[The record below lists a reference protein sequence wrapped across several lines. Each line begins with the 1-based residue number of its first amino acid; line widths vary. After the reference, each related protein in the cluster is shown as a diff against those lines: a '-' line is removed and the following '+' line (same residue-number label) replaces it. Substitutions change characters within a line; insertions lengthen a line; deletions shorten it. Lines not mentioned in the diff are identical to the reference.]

1 MTTGGFRPA
10 RLHAGAM
17 LAVLSLLLSACYTQM
32 ARDHRAASPDTRPYY
47 CDAVGDGTPPGDL
60 GHGNGSHV
68 HPIYEGMTKGPLSWE
83 DCERLSNQLDALLHV
98 TEDWRTR
105 AEGEAAGWRE
115 AADYVPG
122 LGTHHTRGGRGPMAG
137 ASDPA
142 AFDPTSPQ
150 ILVYGGVGPDA
161 PLVGLSYVI
170 PGAGNRPPEAFAGSN
185 DWWHLHTKICVPS
198 DPNAEPIDGDSISDE
213 ECAAMGGT
221 QIPLG
226 NGFWLLHVWIFPGY
240 QTKFDIFVSGHP
252 CLGETAPLPL
262 EDPCWDIVNH
272 EPADGPLPGTG
283 DGEHGADEGHG
294 HR

>member
-1 MTTGGFRPA
+1 MTTRGRGRSA
-10 RLHAGAM
+10 RLYAGPL
-17 LAVLSLLLSACYTQM
+17 LAVLSLLLSACYTQA

-47 CDAVGDGTPPGDL
+47 CDAVGNGTPPGGH

-83 DCERLSNQLDALLHV
+83 DCERLGNQLDVLLHA
-98 TEDWRTR
+98 TEGVRTR

-115 AADYVPG
+115 SADYVPG
-122 LGTHHTRGGRGPMAG
+122 LGTHHTRGGRTPMG
-137 ASDPA
+137 G
-142 AFDPTSPQ
+142 AFDPATFDPTKPQ

-170 PGAGNRPPEAFAGSN
+170 AGAQNRPPEAFAGSN
-185 DWWHLHTKICVPS
+185 DWWHLHTKICAFP
-198 DPNAEPIDGDSISDE
+198 DQREPIDGDSISDE

-252 CLGETAPLPL
+252 CLGETAPLPP

-272 EPADGPLPGTG
+272 KPSDGPLPDTG
-283 DGEHGADEGHG
+283 DGGHGEHG
-294 HR
+294 R